1 MAKDKVDLS
10 PITNSITSLNKS
22 MTESREFVKA
32 SSKNQSIQNEQINT
46 LLQTVIAKQF
56 EMSAVLESILQNS
69 TATGTGSV
77 LVEEFPV

>member
-22 MTESREFVKA
+22 MTGLKEFVKA